1 MVIPNTTTVTSIRE
15 FHLREGGQK
24 SLYNVSM
31 RMSTPLTLDEIV
43 EQLKRMVPLLRQKYH
58 VRTLEVFGSYVR
70 GEEQENSDLDLL
82 VTFDEVPTLFQYVAL
97 ENDLSDA
104 LNVKVDLVM
113 KDSLKPSV
121 RERILKEART
131 I

>member
-1 MVIPNTTTVTSIRE
+1 M
-15 FHLREGGQK
+15 
-24 SLYNVSM
+24 YNVSM